1 MVVLLVSGMLAAAL
15 SVHLGPALYGRPQEV
30 QQRTSTPEGALKKGS
45 KVCISPAINN
55 EVIMLI
61 TTGGNHQDKRV
72 AKQRDPRK
80 SATQDQRLFAVWFS
94 LRTNMQA
101 GVSPEVLK
109 LQFTLAHK
117 LKPFVLFCLHGWGV
131 NLSPR
136 VAKRSQTKV

>member
-1 MVVLLVSGMLAAAL
+1 
-15 SVHLGPALYGRPQEV
+15 V

-94 LRTNMQA
+94 MRTNMQA

-109 LQFTLAHK
+109 LQFYAGSQDVEAFCT
-117 LKPFVLFCLHGWGV
+117 VLFAQLG
-131 NLSPR
+131 
-136 VAKRSQTKV
+136 SQFESKGRQTEPNQGLGARAESL